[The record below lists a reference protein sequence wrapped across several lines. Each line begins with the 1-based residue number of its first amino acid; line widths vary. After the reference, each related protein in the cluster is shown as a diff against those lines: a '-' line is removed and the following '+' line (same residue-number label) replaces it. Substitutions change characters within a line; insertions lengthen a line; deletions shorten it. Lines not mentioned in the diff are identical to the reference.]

1 MATNKNGNGDDYSI
15 FSPEFSTNSLSATGF
30 KSTHYAIAELID
42 NSVQS
47 ALEDKE
53 NQKCN
58 IEVIAIDKD
67 QKLSKIIVVDDAGG
81 MDKNVLRYSL
91 GVGKGKHIVK
101 KKNNRKGKGKTS
113 KFGLGLKQASL
124 AQCKRFE
131 VFSWQNEDETYMSYL
146 DKGLMETGQ
155 LKLVPEAIKKNI
167 PEEINKIIKLKKSKS
182 GTCVIWYDIS
192 EKATWR
198 TSFGLFKNAEI
209 ELGRMYRHFIDEK
222 NVNIILTSYDEISK
236 GVFKEK
242 SSRTVRKNDPLFL
255 MKDCVVKDYKEYFK
269 GENQFD
275 YVDTE
280 KFQTDK
286 GAEIIIKYSVT
297 TKKFREA
304 AVGSGNKL
312 NTFVGKNDGVSVVR
326 NGRELELEKSFL
338 TKDTRERFIG
348 IEVSFDEDCDDI
360 MGVDGKKQ
368 SAQNFFKRDIEE
380 LAADEGKT
388 EIEYLNSIDNNLS
401 GEEVVLI
408 KVSNSITSKIGTLLK
423 LVRSI
428 RKDTGKKPGSKDSPE
443 SEGTDTINQ
452 RPTKTKS
459 DEEFKK
465 KTDAEKLEFIK
476 KQLEEAGSENIDENA
491 NEIVGKKLRFHF
503 TDVDNL
509 PKQMLFDIELKA
521 GIYNIKLNKQHP
533 AFLDFFKLLADQD
546 SLEEG
551 QPSSERGLKLL
562 LESWARLEDEAPENL
577 KDQLQEIRLQWGT
590 LALAFFKKK
599 N

>member
-1 MATNKNGNGDDYSI
+1 MATHKNGDDYSI

-53 NQKCN
+53 NKKCN

-67 QKLSKIIVVDDAGG
+67 QRLSKIIVVDDAGG

-101 KKNNRKGKGKTS
+101 KKNNRRGKGKTS

-131 VFSWQNEDETYMSYL
+131 VFSWQNENEIYMSYL
-146 DKGLMETGQ
+146 DKNLMETGK
-155 LKLVPEAIKKNI
+155 LRLVPEPIKTNI

-192 EKATWR
+192 EKATWK

-209 ELGRMYRHFIDEK
+209 ELGRMYRNFIDDK
-222 NVNIILTSYDEISK
+222 NVNITLTSHDEISK

-242 SSRTVRKNDPLFL
+242 FSRTVRKNDPLFL

-275 YVDTE
+275 YVE
-280 KFQTDK
+280 KETFQTDK
-286 GAEIIIKYSVT
+286 GVEIIIKYSVT

-348 IEVSFDEDCDDI
+348 VEISFDEDCDDI

-380 LAADEGKT
+380 LATDEGKT
-388 EIEYLNSIDNNLS
+388 EIEYLNSIDSNLS
-401 GEEVVLI
+401 GEEVILI
-408 KVSNSITSKIGTLLK
+408 KISNSITSKINTLLK
-423 LVRSI
+423 LIRSI
-428 RKDTGKKPGSKDSPE
+428 RKDTIKKPGSKDSPE
-443 SEGTDTINQ
+443 SEGTTIVNE

-459 DEEFKK
+459 DEEFKR
-465 KTDAEKLEFIK
+465 KTDAQKLEFIK
-476 KQLEEAGSENIDENA
+476 KQLEEAGNENVDENA
-491 NEIVGKKLRFHF
+491 NEIIGKKLRFHF

-509 PKQMLFDIELKA
+509 PRQMLFDIELKA

-546 SLEEG
+546 SLEEDK
-551 QPSSERGLKLL
+551 PSSERGLKLL
-562 LESWARLEDEAPENL
+562 LESWARLEDEAPEKL
-577 KDQLQEIRLQWGT
+577 KDELQGIRLQWGV
-590 LALAFFKKK
+590 LAMLFFKKK

>member
-101 KKNNRKGKGKTS
+101 KRNNRKGKGKTS

-131 VFSWQNEDETYMSYL
+131 VYSWQNQNEIYMSYL

-155 LKLVPEAIKKNI
+155 LKLVPEPIKTNI
-167 PEEINKIIKLKKSKS
+167 PEEIDKIIKLKKSKS

-192 EKATWR
+192 EKSTWR

-209 ELGRMYRHFIDEK
+209 ELGRMYRYFIDDK
-222 NVNIILTSYDEISK
+222 NVNITLTSHDEISK
-236 GVFKEK
+236 GVYKEK
-242 SSRTVRKNDPLFL
+242 SSKAVRKNDPLFL
-255 MKDCVVKDYKEYFK
+255 MKDCVVKDYEEYFK

-280 KFQTDK
+280 KFETNT
-286 GAEIIIKYSVT
+286 GAEIVIKYSVSS
-297 TKKFREA
+297 KKFREA
-304 AVGSGNKL
+304 AVGAGNKL

-326 NGRELELEKSFL
+326 NGRELELEKSFM

-348 IEVSFDEDCDDI
+348 VEISFDEDCDDL

-368 SAQNFFKRDIEE
+368 SAQNFFKRDIDE
-380 LAADEGKT
+380 LASDEGKST
-388 EIEYLNSIDNNLS
+388 IEYLNSIDSNLS
-401 GEEVVLI
+401 GEQVILI
-408 KVSNSITSKIGTLLK
+408 KISNSITNKINTLLGTI
-423 LVRSI
+423 RSF

-443 SEGTDTINQ
+443 SEGTDTINK

>member
-1 MATNKNGNGDDYSI
+1 MSEKIIKVSI
-15 FSPEFSTNSLSATGF
+15 IPDPSLGRKLAQSGHSF
-30 KSTHYAIAELID
+30 YEAIAELID

-53 NQKCN
+53 SKKCN

-67 QKLSKIIVVDDAGG
+67 QKLSKIIVIDDAAG

-101 KKNNRKGKGKTS
+101 KKNNRRGKGKTS

-131 VFSWQNEDETYMSYL
+131 VFSWQNENEIYMSYL

-155 LKLVPEAIKKNI
+155 LKLVPEPTKTNI

-192 EKATWR
+192 EKATWK

-209 ELGRMYRHFIDEK
+209 ELGRMYRNFIDDK
-222 NVNIILTSYDEISK
+222 NVNITLTSHDEISK

-242 SSRTVRKNDPLFL
+242 FSRTVRKNDPLFL
-255 MKDCVVKDYKEYFK
+255 LKDCVVKDYKEYFK

-286 GAEIIIKYSVT
+286 GVEIIIKYSVT
-297 TKKFREA
+297 TKKFRES

-348 IEVSFDEDCDDI
+348 VEISFDEDCDDI

-380 LAADEGKT
+380 LATDEGKT
-388 EIEYLNSIDNNLS
+388 EIEYLNSIDSNLS
-401 GEEVVLI
+401 GEEVILI
-408 KVSNSITSKIGTLLK
+408 KISNSITSKINTLLK

-443 SEGTDTINQ
+443 SEGTTIVNE

-459 DEEFKK
+459 DEEFKR

-476 KQLEEAGSENIDENA
+476 KQLEEAGNENVDENA
-491 NEIVGKKLRFHF
+491 NEIIGKKLRFHF

-509 PKQMLFDIELKA
+509 PRQMLFDIELKA

-546 SLEEG
+546 SLEDG

-577 KDQLQEIRLQWGT
+577 RDQLQEIRLQWGT

>member
-1 MATNKNGNGDDYSI
+1 MATHKNGDDYSI

-53 NQKCN
+53 NKKCN

-67 QKLSKIIVVDDAGG
+67 QRLSKIIVVDDAGG

-101 KKNNRKGKGKTS
+101 KKNNRRGKGKTS

-131 VFSWQNEDETYMSYL
+131 VFSWQNENEIYMSYL
-146 DKGLMETGQ
+146 DKNLMETGK
-155 LKLVPEAIKKNI
+155 LRLVPEPIKTNI

-192 EKATWR
+192 EKATWK

-209 ELGRMYRHFIDEK
+209 ELGRMYRNFIDDK
-222 NVNIILTSYDEISK
+222 NVNITLTSHDEISK

-242 SSRTVRKNDPLFL
+242 FSRTVRKNDPLFL
-255 MKDCVVKDYKEYFK
+255 MKDCVVKDYKECFK

-275 YVDTE
+275 YVE
-280 KFQTDK
+280 KETFQTDK
-286 GAEIIIKYSVT
+286 GVEIIIKYSVT

-348 IEVSFDEDCDDI
+348 VEISFDEDCDDI

-380 LAADEGKT
+380 LATDEGKT
-388 EIEYLNSIDNNLS
+388 EIEYLNSIDSNLS
-401 GEEVVLI
+401 GEEVILI
-408 KVSNSITSKIGTLLK
+408 KISNSITSKINTLLK
-423 LVRSI
+423 LIRSI
-428 RKDTGKKPGSKDSPE
+428 RKDTIKKPGAKDSPE
-443 SEGTDTINQ
+443 SEGTTIVNE

-459 DEEFKK
+459 DEEFKR
-465 KTDAEKLEFIK
+465 KTDAQKLEFIK
-476 KQLEEAGSENIDENA
+476 KQLEEAGNENVDENA
-491 NEIVGKKLRFHF
+491 NEIIGKKLRFHF
-503 TDVDNL
+503 TDVNL
-509 PKQMLFDIELKA
+509 PPQMLFDIELKA

-546 SLEEG
+546 SLEEDK
-551 QPSSERGLKLL
+551 PSSERGLKLL
-562 LESWARLEDEAPENL
+562 LESWARLEDEAPEKL
-577 KDQLQEIRLQWGT
+577 KDELQGIRLQWGV
-590 LALAFFKKK
+590 LAMLFFKKK

>member
-1 MATNKNGNGDDYSI
+1 
-15 FSPEFSTNSLSATGF
+15 
-30 KSTHYAIAELID
+30 
-42 NSVQS
+42 
-47 ALEDKE
+47 
-53 NQKCN
+53 
-58 IEVIAIDKD
+58 
-67 QKLSKIIVVDDAGG
+67 
-81 MDKNVLRYSL
+81 
-91 GVGKGKHIVK
+91 
-101 KKNNRKGKGKTS
+101 
-113 KFGLGLKQASL
+113 
-124 AQCKRFE
+124 
-131 VFSWQNEDETYMSYL
+131 
-146 DKGLMETGQ
+146 
-155 LKLVPEAIKKNI
+155 
-167 PEEINKIIKLKKSKS
+167 
-182 GTCVIWYDIS
+182 
-192 EKATWR
+192 
-198 TSFGLFKNAEI
+198 
-209 ELGRMYRHFIDEK
+209 MYRYFIDDK
-222 NVNIILTSYDEISK
+222 NVNITLTSHDEISK

-242 SSRTVRKNDPLFL
+242 FSRTVRKNDPLFL
-255 MKDCVVKDYKEYFK
+255 LKDCVVKDYKEYFK

-286 GAEIIIKYSVT
+286 GVEIIIKYSVT
-297 TKKFREA
+297 TKKFRES

-348 IEVSFDEDCDDI
+348 VEISFDEDCDDI

-380 LAADEGKT
+380 LATDEGKT
-388 EIEYLNSIDNNLS
+388 EIEYLNSIDSNLS
-401 GEEVVLI
+401 GEEVILI
-408 KVSNSITSKIGTLLK
+408 KISNSITSKINTLLK

-443 SEGTDTINQ
+443 SEGTTIVNE

-459 DEEFKK
+459 DEEFKR

-476 KQLEEAGSENIDENA
+476 KQLEEAGNENVDENA
-491 NEIVGKKLRFHF
+491 NEIIGKKLRFHF

-509 PKQMLFDIELKA
+509 PRQMLFDIELKA

-546 SLEEG
+546 SLEDG

-577 KDQLQEIRLQWGT
+577 RDQLQEIRLQWGT